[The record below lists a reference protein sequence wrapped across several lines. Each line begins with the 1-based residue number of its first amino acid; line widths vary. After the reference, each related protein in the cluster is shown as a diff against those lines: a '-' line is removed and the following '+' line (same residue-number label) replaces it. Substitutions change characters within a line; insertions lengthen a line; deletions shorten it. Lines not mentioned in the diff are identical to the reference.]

1 VSDEV
6 NALPLRWVVRV
17 LFVVALVG
25 SVWWARTGADEY
37 TAPPKSPEEA
47 IQRVLGSSEN
57 FTAFQ
62 RYVDG
67 FWQRESL
74 LAPEFRSIRVVHEL
88 MLVSAATES
97 PWGVGSGGGYIDPA
111 LMGTPEIGQGAL
123 PEVFAESPR
132 GGYRFDFVGRDPSV
146 SYETSVTPYRSF
158 VYVAWPES
166 EAVGPYTFALHSTD
180 RKIHYTTEDR
190 VPSTLD
196 PTVTD
201 GMPLDGDE
209 SVKDGHKPGLMG
221 RVSAWGTRMRRRF
234 LTSGSDVAAA
244 EARAVND
251 LRAFA
256 AAEDALFLMLGA
268 RGFSSVQA
276 LNNPGVLE
284 GVPAMAPLLDEDF
297 TEHERDGYRYTFTG
311 ERLTEGGQPRLYR
324 DYSYV
329 AVPVGDN
336 PAGRRSFAIYPDGV
350 IRVRTDRTP
359 PLLIDPP
366 LTANK

>member
-1 VSDEV
+1 MSDEAK
-6 NALPLRWVVRV
+6 ALPLRWAVRV
-17 LFVVALVG
+17 VFVLALVA

-37 TAPPKSPEEA
+37 TGPPKTREEA
-47 IQRVLGSSEN
+47 VQRVLGSSEN

-74 LAPEFRSIRVVHEL
+74 LAPQFRSMRVVHEL
-88 MLVSAATES
+88 LLVSKASES
-97 PWGVGSGGGYIDPA
+97 PWGLGSNGGYIDPA
-111 LMGTPEIGQGAL
+111 LMGDPEIGQGAL

-132 GGYRFDFVGRDPSV
+132 GGYRFDFIGRDQAV

-166 EAVGPYTFALHSTD
+166 EAVGQYTFALHSTD

-201 GMPLDGDE
+201 GMPLDGDD
-209 SVKDGHKPGLMG
+209 SVKDVKTPGFMS
-221 RVSAWGTRMRRRF
+221 RTSAWVTRARRRF
-234 LTSGSDVAAA
+234 FTSGTDVARA

-256 AAEDALFLMLGA
+256 TAQDALFLMLGA
-268 RGFSSVQA
+268 RGFASVEA
-276 LNNPGVLE
+276 LNNPGMLE
-284 GVPAMAPLLDEDF
+284 GVPALPPLVDDDF
-297 TEHERDGYRYTFTG
+297 TERDRDGYRYTFIG
-311 ERLTEGGQPRLYR
+311 ERLTEGGEPRLYR

-329 AVPVGDN
+329 AVPVGDG
-336 PAGRRSFAIYPDGV
+336 PAGRRSFAVYPDGV
-350 IRVRTDRTP
+350 VRVRTDGNP

-366 LTANK
+366 LPAQR